1 MERWQRTVLSG
12 SSIFASTQRRRVRVI
27 TRSVDLCNAES
38 IQLLENAGVNFK
50 AHASKGIESR
60 RFGELIT
67 MSGLVLSPSI
77 TWISFHGIYDFAYLL
92 RILIGC
98 DLPSSMTDFVSLMRI
113 FFPHVYDV
121 KAMIMDCKDLNG
133 SLNRVA
139 QQTQVR
145 KGVALNSRWCAW
157 GRRIS
162 QEAIVR

>member
-1 MERWQRTVLSG
+1 MELWQRTVRFG
-12 SSIFASTQRRRVRVI
+12 SSTFVLTQRRRERVI

-98 DLPSSMTDFVSLMRI
+98 DLPSSMTDFESLMRI

-133 SLNRVA
+133 SINRVA
-139 QQTQVR
+139 QQTQVGKR
-145 KGVALNSRWCAW
+145 FWLDFRSRAW
-157 GRRIS
+157 GRRIN

>member
-1 MERWQRTVLSG
+1 M
-12 SSIFASTQRRRVRVI
+12 I

-98 DLPSSMTDFVSLMRI
+98 DLPSSMTDFESLMRI

-139 QQTQVR
+139 QQTQVGKR
-145 KGVALNSRWCAW
+145 FWLDFRSRAW
-157 GRRIS
+157 GRRIN

>member
-1 MERWQRTVLSG
+1 MELWQRTVRFG
-12 SSIFASTQRRRVRVI
+12 SSTFVLTQRRRERVI

-98 DLPSSMTDFVSLMRI
+98 DLPSSMTDFESLMRI

-121 KAMIMDCKDLNG
+121 KAMIMDCK
-133 SLNRVA
+133 A
-139 QQTQVR
+139 P
-145 KGVALNSRWCAW
+145 
-157 GRRIS
+157 
-162 QEAIVR
+162 